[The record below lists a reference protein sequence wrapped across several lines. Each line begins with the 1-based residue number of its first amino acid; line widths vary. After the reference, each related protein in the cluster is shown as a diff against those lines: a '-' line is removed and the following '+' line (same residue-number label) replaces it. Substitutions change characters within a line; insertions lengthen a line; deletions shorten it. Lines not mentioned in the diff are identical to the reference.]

1 MHIHVRQLL
10 PVPRGPRH
18 PAPYHPPSV
27 ITRGG
32 AGLQRRQAERTR
44 GQGEASKV
52 KKEAKSE

>member
-1 MHIHVRQLL
+1 MHINVRQHL

-18 PAPYHPPSV
+18 PAPYHPPPV

-32 AGLQRRQAERTR
+32 AGHQRRQAERTR

-52 KKEAKSE
+52 KKEEKSE